1 MVPLP
6 PPEGASWLAQLR
18 HRLRRVPTLAALVA
32 ALVFMA
38 ALALQGWRAERDQ
51 RRTASTALSEYAG
64 VAAWEFASSSREEI
78 YMSISELM
86 RPVAALGP
94 SDLAH
99 LPSPTMLIDAQEE
112 VKRCNCAFVLP
123 AAYYFRVDLRNGAVA
138 IVGDSTPDVAERQ
151 WLVDSLR
158 HHVAQYAKM
167 NFRAVAFVGRVGWQH
182 RAVAYSVV
190 RDASNTPVVAYGLV
204 NAPEAFG
211 HAIFPRVM
219 AGWPLLPPSITG
231 KLRSDSMVSIR
242 VTDEDGHVVYAS
254 QRQFTSAYR
263 STYQIQQRFLS
274 ALTVEATLKP
284 DVANQLLVGAAAPSR
299 VPMIVGL
306 LAITLAL
313 IVVAFR
319 QLRREAA
326 LARLRADFVSSVS
339 HELRTPL
346 AQIRMFAELLRMGWI
361 RNEEERQRS
370 LEIVDQEA
378 RRLSHLVDTVLAFE
392 RGERGKV
399 PLRIET
405 VALAPLLMEVRD
417 AFAPL
422 ARARRATLAMQL
434 DECVGAM
441 VDAGALR
448 QVLINLLDNA
458 VKYGPDGQEVRIT
471 LTGGD
476 RARISVEDDGPG
488 IPVNERERVWEPF
501 RRLARDA
508 NSAVAGSGI
517 GLAVVRELV
526 ERQDGTVRIE
536 GSATGGARFV
546 IELPPAVLESAA
558 ARADARVAASM
569 PASPSLLP
577 SH

>member
-1 MVPLP
+1 MVPAP
-6 PPEGASWLAQLR
+6 PPEGASRLSHLR
-18 HRLRRVPTLAALVA
+18 HRVRRLPTLAALVA

-51 RRTASTALSEYAG
+51 RRTATTALSEYAG
-64 VAAWEFASSSREEI
+64 VAAWEFASSAKEEI
-78 YMSISELM
+78 YLSISELM
-86 RPVAALGP
+86 RPVSDLGP
-94 SDLAH
+94 ADLSH
-99 LPSPTMLIDAQEE
+99 LPAPTMLIDANDE

-138 IVGDSTPDVAERQ
+138 IAGDSAPDAAERQ

-167 NFRAVAFVGRVGWQH
+167 NFRAVAFVGKVGWQH

-190 RDASNTPVVAYGLV
+190 RDTANTPVIAYGLV
-204 NAPEAFG
+204 NSPEAFG
-211 HAIFPRVM
+211 QAIFPQVM
-219 AGWPLLPPSITG
+219 REWPLLPPSITG

-242 VTDEDGHVVYAS
+242 VTDDEGHVVYAS
-254 QRQFTSAYR
+254 QKQYKSAYR
-263 STYQIQQRFLS
+263 SSYQIQQRFLS

-299 VPMIVGL
+299 VPMILGL
-306 LAITLAL
+306 LALTLAL

-326 LARLRADFVSSVS
+326 LARMRADFVSSVS

-399 PLRIET
+399 PLRVET

-422 ARARRATLAMQL
+422 ARARRVTLTLQL
-434 DECVGAM
+434 DERVGAM

-458 VKYGPDGQEVRIT
+458 VKYGPDGQDVRIT

-476 RARISVEDDGPG
+476 RARVAVEDEGPG
-488 IPVNERERVWEPF
+488 IPASERERVWEPF
-501 RRLARDA
+501 RRLPRDA
-508 NSAVAGSGI
+508 NSSVAGSGI
-517 GLAVVRELV
+517 GLAVVRELI
-526 ERQDGTVRIE
+526 ERQEGVVRIE
-536 GSATGGARFV
+536 SSPAGGARFV
-546 IELPPAVLESAA
+546 IELPPAVVVTSP
-558 ARADARVAASM
+558 ARAESRVEGTS
-569 PASPSLLP
+569 PAPSLLP